1 MGIGAP
7 AQQQQP
13 HKDDFILE
21 VGNVT
26 VVSYITFKTQ
36 IQSGPLYS
44 CY

>member
-7 AQQQQP
+7 AQQQ

-21 VGNVT
+21 VGNVA
-26 VVSYITFKTQ
+26 VVNHITFKTQ

>member
-1 MGIGAP
+1 MGIGTP
-7 AQQQQP
+7 VQQQ
-13 HKDDFILE
+13 HKDGFILE